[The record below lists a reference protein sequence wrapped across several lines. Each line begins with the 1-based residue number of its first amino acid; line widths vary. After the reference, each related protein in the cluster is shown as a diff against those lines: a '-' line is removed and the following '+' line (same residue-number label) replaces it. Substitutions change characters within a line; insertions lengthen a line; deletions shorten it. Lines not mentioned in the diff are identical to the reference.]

1 MFLTFV
7 YWAFLKI
14 KPRNTVF
21 DQTTFVELWRSFLHL
36 RNCLATFRSF
46 EFFLINNAKNVV
58 DFTTQKIDIQRFIR
72 ELLSTNISLLDMF
85 KQYCT
90 TMAFLI
96 SLYMYVTN
104 RKICTWYKCINMLNN
119 VSIDWISGFRLNC
132 NPHLHDTS
140 AIASILEFMW

>member
-1 MFLTFV
+1 MFLTLV

-90 TMAFLI
+90 TMAFLACTCMLQI
-96 SLYMYVTN
+96 VYLIYMYKYV
-104 RKICTWYKCINMLNN
+104 N